1 MPGLVGFTDI
11 HHKFGNDILFDMRSL
26 LKYFDNYVD
35 DELFFDENIY
45 GSRTHLGI
53 INQGKQPYIYS
64 NRFHGWLEGEFYNQN
79 ELRHKYRVGS
89 NTDNELLVDIYIKTR
104 SFEFLRDIDGYY
116 VAVFYDKKEKKVY
129 LITDRYGFKPLYWAM
144 INEDLVWS
152 SEVKGFL
159 GHIDFKPVIDRQA
172 VLEFFDIGYLLENR
186 TWFEGI
192 ELVPPA
198 SVLTFDLEKSKVEN
212 RYYWSWSE
220 IESMR
225 GSIDEGELVEEL
237 GRLFKQSVRK
247 HVNNSERIGITLSG
261 GLDSR
266 AILAAVPEDYKPL
279 HTFTFGQE
287 NCDDIRIAS
296 RVSRI
301 KRARH
306 HILEL
311 NSNNWL
317 MSRINCTWKIDASS
331 SLLHMHGHKKE
342 FCDEYKSYTDF
353 NLNGFAGD
361 LVLGGSYLRKH
372 YLDKKID
379 SSMVKDVTHSEMEI
393 TNFNRLYMINKTD
406 PYFINNRVRRFTN
419 CGLIAIAKS
428 IEVRN
433 PFWSNKLI
441 DFVYSIPDC
450 LRYKNYIYNKMLL
463 STFPEYYI
471 DIPWQKTGY
480 PIGSYKRFA
489 ELIKFK
495 IRVVNKLKRE
505 SQRFGFSFKDLRD
518 YTNYP
523 EWIRQEPARSFFE
536 KVLLS
541 KEALYPEFIDKN
553 KVHAYFKNHIER
565 KANCHDEL
573 CLALTFEL
581 WLQQVF
587 EGKYRD

>member
-1 MPGLVGFTDI
+1 MPGLIGFTDK
-11 HHKFGNDILFDMRSL
+11 HHKYNGNMLLNMRSL

-35 DELFFDENIY
+35 DELFFGENIY

-104 SFEFLRDIDGYY
+104 SFEFLRDIDGCY

-144 INEDLVWS
+144 INDDLVWS

-186 TWFEGI
+186 TWFEGV
-192 ELVPPA
+192 ELVPSA
-198 SVLTFDLEKSKVEN
+198 SVLTFELKKSKTEIKH
-212 RYYWSWSE
+212 YWFWSD
-220 IESMR
+220 IKPIK
-225 GSIDEGELVEEL
+225 GPIDESELAEEL
-237 GRLFKQSVRK
+237 GRLFKQSVCK
-247 HVNNSERIGITLSG
+247 LVNKNERIGITLSG

-279 HTFTFGQE
+279 HTFTFGQKG
-287 NCDDIRIAS
+287 CDDIKIAKK
-296 RVSRI
+296 VSEI
-301 KRARH
+301 KGAKH
-306 HILEL
+306 HILEI
-311 NSNNWL
+311 SSSNWL
-317 MSRINCTWKIDASS
+317 MPRISGVWKSDASIR
-331 SLLHMHGHKKE
+331 LLHMHGME
-342 FCDEYKSYTDF
+342 FYDEYKQYIDF
-353 NLNGFAGD
+353 ILNGILGGVWGDAVIGGLYSNMSPNQSEEYIAENRGRRFVNQSLVLSEAWFVQRRPFASKD
-361 LVLGGSYLRKH
+361 LVDLALSIPENLRQ
-372 YLDKKID
+372 
-379 SSMVKDVTHSEMEI
+379 HSE
-393 TNFNRLYMINKTD
+393 N
-406 PYFINNRVRRFTN
+406 VRQN
-419 CGLIAIAKS
+419 S
-428 IEVRN
+428 
-433 PFWSNKLI
+433 
-441 DFVYSIPDC
+441 
-450 LRYKNYIYNKMLL
+450 YIYKKMLL
-463 STFPEYYI
+463 STFPQYYNN
-471 DIPWQKTGY
+471 IPWQRTGCPINY
-480 PIGSYKRFA
+480 PRRV
-489 ELIKFK
+489 EQLVNFK
-495 IRVVNKLKRE
+495 YRIINKLKRE
-505 SQRFGFSFKDLRD
+505 SQKFGFNFKTSSK

-523 EWIRQEPARSFFE
+523 SWIRQEPARSFFE

-553 KVHAYFKNHIER
+553 KIHAYFKNHIER